1 VGVRPRPADGVLV
14 VEYGLLARGE
24 DPRLANEAERL
35 TDAFAAAWGLEFDDD
50 NHDENEGK

>member
-1 VGVRPRPADGVLV
+1 MPQKHTALTKQNLQIYPT
-14 VEYGLLARGE
+14 
-24 DPRLANEAERL
+24 ERL